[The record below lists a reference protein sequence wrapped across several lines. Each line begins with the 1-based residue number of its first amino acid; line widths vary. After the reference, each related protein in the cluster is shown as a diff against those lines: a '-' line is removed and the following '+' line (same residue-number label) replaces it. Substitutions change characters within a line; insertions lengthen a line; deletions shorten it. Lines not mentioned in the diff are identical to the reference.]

1 MSGGLHGVGVSVVN
15 ALSEVR
21 QLWRKTEKER
31 DRDRD
36 KGREREREKQRKRER
51 EKERKRKKEGE
62 RERKRGRERD
72 IEINHYFPSHQEIFF
87 DLKFQQ
93 MI

>member
-21 QLWRKTEKER
+21 QIWRETERER
-31 DRDRD
+31 
-36 KGREREREKQRKRER
+36 GREREK
-51 EKERKRKKEGE
+51 
-62 RERKRGRERD
+62 ERD
-72 IEINHYFPSHQEIFF
+72 IEINHYFPTHQEIFLN
-87 DLKFQQ
+87 LKIPQ

>member
-21 QLWRKTEKER
+21 QIWRETEREG
-31 DRDRD
+31 
-36 KGREREREKQRKRER
+36 GREREG
-51 EKERKRKKEGE
+51 EKEIES
-62 RERKRGRERD
+62 
-72 IEINHYFPSHQEIFF
+72 EINHYFPSHQEMFF
-87 DLKFQQ
+87 DLKIQQ

>member
-21 QLWRKTEKER
+21 QLLRDTERVRQRQRETER
-31 DRDRD
+31 EG
-36 KGREREREKQRKRER
+36 GREREG
-51 EKERKRKKEGE
+51 EKEIES
-62 RERKRGRERD
+62 
-72 IEINHYFPSHQEIFF
+72 EINHYFPSHQEMFF
-87 DLKFQQ
+87 DLKIQQ